1 MAAGTTVRESFKEMK
16 RLKNE
21 PLLLLAIIAIILF
34 VGFFVVYPVAR
45 VITFPSGQ
53 DYMQLFQKA
62 RWFTAVKNSLFM
74 TLIST
79 LSCTAVAFLFA
90 YVIARLEVPCKGLFR
105 FVTLL
110 PIVSP
115 PFIVALS
122 YILLFGVQGIITK
135 GLLGLHVDIYGRLGL
150 WIVQTVTFFPTPT
163 R

>member
-1 MAAGTTVRESFKEMK
+1 
-16 RLKNE
+16 
-21 PLLLLAIIAIILF
+21 
-34 VGFFVVYPVAR
+34 
-45 VITFPSGQ
+45 
-53 DYMQLFQKA
+53 
-62 RWFTAVKNSLFM
+62 M

-90 YVIARLEVPCKGLFR
+90 YVIARLDVPCKGLFR

-135 GLLGLHVDIYGRLGL
+135 GFWASMWIYTAGWG
-150 WIVQTVTFFPTPT
+150 FGSSKPSPFSPTPT
-163 R
+163 P